1 MKNGGRKD
9 DAQIDWTSIWRMG
22 EQMTLRGDCRTLMV
36 ISLSRD
42 NDAGKL
48 GGAASSGRSAARE
61 ITEIPDS
68 FLNEAKYTAPLS
80 DQDLVVAA
88 QSGCRTAF
96 TELWNLYSRRIYGTI
111 FKIVKNPQDAEDALQ
126 DSFLRA
132 FLALDSFEGRAS
144 FYTWLSR
151 IAINSAL
158 GILRKRRC
166 RPESSMDSTSRQNA
180 ERASED
186 FRDLAPDPEHV
197 FDQQQRRD
205 KLMQAIGKLPTN
217 LRETVQELLAEDCS
231 VKEVADRL
239 NISQAAAKSRLY
251 RARIRLSSLAAARY
265 RPRTQTAVSGPS
277 ETFPG

>member
-1 MKNGGRKD
+1 
-9 DAQIDWTSIWRMG
+9 
-22 EQMTLRGDCRTLMV
+22 MTLRGDCRTLMV
-36 ISLSRD
+36 ISLPSD

-48 GGAASSGRSAARE
+48 GGVASS
-61 ITEIPDS
+61 EIPGS
-68 FLNEAKYTAPLS
+68 FLDAAKYTASLS

-96 TELWNLYSRRIYGTI
+96 NELWNLYSRRIYGTI

-132 FLALDSFEGRAS
+132 FLALESFEGRAS

-166 RPESSMDSTSRQNA
+166 RPETSIDSTSRQDA
-180 ERASED
+180 ERASEGL
-186 FRDLAPDPEHV
+186 RDLAPDPEHT
-197 FDQQQRRD
+197 FDQQQRRA

-231 VKEVADRL
+231 VKEVANRL

-251 RARIRLSSLAAARY
+251 RARIRLSSLTAACS
-265 RPRTQTAVSGPS
+265 RPRTQIAVSGRFESFRDRLPS
-277 ETFPG
+277 IGPINPSDRNDIKNASDVLV